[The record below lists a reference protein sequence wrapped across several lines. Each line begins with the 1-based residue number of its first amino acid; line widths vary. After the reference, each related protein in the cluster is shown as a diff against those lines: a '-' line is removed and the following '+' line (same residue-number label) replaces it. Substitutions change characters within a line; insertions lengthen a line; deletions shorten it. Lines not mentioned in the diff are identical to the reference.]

1 MNGWMKAVSG
11 LAIVSVCAIAHAS
24 PPTVNPEPMNLDPD
38 ITARLI
44 LEKSKQRSTGAPAA
58 ASSSSSGSSSDCG
71 SVNIGNSTSA
81 DKKSSSGIADMFGK
95 QNITVVNGPVINT
108 ANCK

>member
-1 MNGWMKAVSG
+1 MNSWIKPAMG
-11 LAIVSVCAIAHAS
+11 LAMVSMYAMAHAS

-38 ITARLI
+38 VSARIL
-44 LEKSKQRSTGAPAA
+44 LEKSKQRSTGAPSS
-58 ASSSSSGSSSDCG
+58 ASSSSSSSDCG
-71 SVNIGNSTSA
+71 TVNIGNSTTA
-81 DKKSSSGIADMFGK
+81 DKKSASGIADMFGK